1 MKVFTE
7 PRQKKLF
14 ESVRKFYETHEY
26 DYGHCF
32 DHVIRVIWWCLF
44 LSKKEKADLSILLP
58 AAILHDIGKFKGA
71 GGSHAKTSYRM
82 CRSFLKKYDYN
93 ENEIKKIA
101 EVILAHSVQ
110 YYRKQRTIE
119 GKVMFDA
126 DKLDAVNAIGLHRW
140 VFEYS
145 TNGRHDVTIRKI
157 LIDVKK
163 WKHDAGKNPFYTKTG
178 KRIGYKGVQYIE
190 KVFNDTA
197 KDFKK
202 FRKIYKEF
210 GLE

>member
-14 ESVRKFYETHEY
+14 EDVRRFYETHEY

-32 DHVIRVIWWCLF
+32 DHVIRVIWWCLY
-44 LSKKEKADLSILLP
+44 LSKKEKADLFILMP

-71 GGSHAKTSYRM
+71 GGSHAKASYRM
-82 CRSFLKKYDYN
+82 CPQFLKKHDYSKD
-93 ENEIKKIA
+93 EIKKIA
-101 EVILAHSVQ
+101 EVILAHSAE
-110 YYRKQRTIE
+110 YYKKQRTIE

-126 DKLDAVNAIGLHRW
+126 DKLDAINAIGLHRW
-140 VFEYS
+140 FFEYS
-145 TNGRHDVTIRKI
+145 TNGRHDITIKRI
-157 LIDVKK
+157 LVDVKK
-163 WKHDAGKNPFYTKTG
+163 WKQYIGKNPFYTKTG
-178 KRIGYKGVQYIE
+178 KKLGFSGVRYIE
-190 KVFNDTA
+190 KVFYDAA
-197 KDFKK
+197 KDFRK